1 MILFTFS
8 GTGPDAFFYVGKKGS
23 YVHSANQKGIWIPYP
38 IWSQSKLS
46 AFNGENTIRLELD
59 KDLNINELSWLSV
72 WCRQYAVDFGHV
84 YLIEAV
90 NNPNPVKE
98 IDPDRLN
105 FADNAGV
112 ACPSFGIA
120 FFTTFLIRF
129 IVVFFL
135 P

>member
-1 MILFTFS
+1 M
-8 GTGPDAFFYVGKKGS
+8 
-23 YVHSANQKGIWIPYP
+23 
-38 IWSQSKLS
+38 
-46 AFNGENTIRLELD
+46 ELD

-72 WCRQYAVDFGHV
+72 WCRQYGVDFGHV